1 MSTLEVNTIKPIS
14 GSSTVTLGES
24 GDTIALASG
33 ASQTLAANT
42 PAFMATL
49 SSAMSSIAQNTWITI
64 TADTEVLD
72 TNSNYNTTNYTFTP
86 TVAGKYLVFCFTR
99 WADVQA
105 GTYAYFRFYK
115 NSATVEMLGE
125 HYVASH
131 GSSQNN
137 TELSLTGSKI
147 IDFNGSSDNVVCQ
160 VHTTTGSGVDIKAGN
175 NETNWGAIKIIGA

>member
-1 MSTLEVNTIKPIS
+1 MGTIFVDNLEPQS
-14 GSSTVTLGES
+14 GTSLTLGAS

-33 ASQTLAANT
+33 ASQTIAANT

-115 NSATVEMLGE
+115 NDATVEMLGE

-137 TELSLTGSKI
+137 TELALTGSKI

-160 VHTTTGSGVDIKAGN
+160 VHTTTGSGVDIKAGD
-175 NETNWGAIKIIGA
+175 NETNWGAYKIIGA

>member
-33 ASQTLAANT
+33 ASQTIAANT

-72 TNSNYNTTNYTFTP
+72 TNSDYNTTNYTFTP

-115 NSATVEMLGE
+115 NDATVEMLGE

-137 TELSLTGSKI
+137 TELALTGSKI

-175 NETNWGAIKIIGA
+175 NETNWGAIKVIGA